1 MTSRNQLI
9 VGVVAALA
17 AIAAYWMLVLSP
29 KREEAAK
36 LSTEITAVE
45 KQLADAE
52 AQLAQYGS
60 AKESY
65 KANYAT
71 VARLGKAVPEDDDI
85 RSLMVQLEAAANST
99 GVDFRTIKIGEGTG
113 GTAATPPAAGAS
125 AQTPP
130 PGATVGDAGFMTM
143 PFSFN
148 FEGKFFSLS
157 DFMSHLE
164 RFVSVRNDRIDVTG
178 RLLVLES
185 LLLEPGEEG
194 FPNIDAS
201 IGATSYLLPA
211 SQGLTGG
218 ATPEGPAGASS
229 TETTG
234 SAITTTSN
242 GAE

>member
-9 VGVVAALA
+9 VGVLAALA
-17 AIAAYWMLVLSP
+17 VIAAYWMLVLSP
-29 KREEAAK
+29 KRDEASK
-36 LSTEITAVE
+36 LSTEISEVE
-45 KQLADAE
+45 KQLDEAE
-52 AQLAQYGS
+52 AQLTQYAS
-60 AKESY
+60 AKNAY

-71 VARLGKAVPEDDDI
+71 VARLGKAVPEDDDV
-85 RSLMVQLEAAANST
+85 RSLMVQLESAANRT
-99 GVDFRTIKIGEGTG
+99 DVDFRTIKIGDGSG
-113 GTAATPPAAGAS
+113 GTAATPTASAG

-130 PGATVGDAGFMTM
+130 PGATVGEAGFMTM

-157 DFMSHLE
+157 EFMSDLE

-178 RLLVLES
+178 RLLVLDS
-185 LLLEPGEEG
+185 LTLEPGPEG

-201 IGATSYLLPA
+201 IGATSYLLPQT
-211 SQGLTGG
+211 QGLTGG

-229 TETTG
+229 TATTG
-234 SAITTTSN
+234 SAITPTTN